1 MSGDFIC
8 EFAAMPSVQFSPATE
23 IVPKHETLASQLVQ
37 LYPEFDGRNTIV
49 AIFDTGVDPGAPGLQ
64 FTSDGK
70 RKIIDVVD
78 ATVCDVDMSTIL
90 KPTDGKLVLSSGKV
104 LTLNPAWTA
113 SEFRVGSKRAYELYP
128 DQLVTRI
135 KKERKE
141 KWDAK
146 DREAINAVQK
156 DLADWTAANGANPSQ
171 SAIDARK
178 DIQARLAVLEANAKS
193 FEDPGPIYDAVAF
206 FDGTHWRAAV
216 DTSETG
222 DFSSSPAFTNYR
234 VAHEHGKFSDAS
246 QLNYALNLYDNGSI
260 LSIVCDAGAHGTH
273 VAGIVAAYHEDD
285 PINNGVAPG
294 AQIVSVKIGD
304 SRLGS
309 METVLGVT
317 RGVLAVLENKVD
329 VVNMSYG
336 EFASKHDSGRVVD
349 VVRDLVEKHGVT
361 FVSSAGNEGPALG
374 TVGAPGGSS
383 SCILGVGAY
392 VSPSMMQSEYSM
404 RDTPES
410 SVGLYTWS
418 SRGPTFDGDLGVNIC
433 APGCAITSVPNW
445 TLTKKMLMNGT
456 SMSSPNAA
464 GNVAL
469 LISGL
474 KGRSI
479 GYNPFSIRRALENT
493 AVSVP
498 TAEAFSQGQGLI
510 QALPA
515 LEYLFK
521 NQNAFDGTHEF
532 PLFYDVR
539 VPTHQ
544 NNRGIYL
551 REHEQLTETD
561 IAVNVEPIFHKDARN
576 DHRIQFELA
585 LKLVPTK
592 PWIATADHL
601 TLMHQVSVN
610 TDSLAAGT
618 SNYGEV
624 IAYDTKNP
632 GRGPVF
638 RIPVTVIKPEVIPV
652 AQQHTTLQLVKE
664 LASANISRTFYQVPA
679 GATWVNISVSRRPKS
694 VHEPASALYSLHLM
708 QLEKH
713 ERQSA
718 TSLHKNFY
726 LNTTGQV
733 THSFAVKGSATLE
746 LCLAQYWNSI
756 GSSTVQLE
764 VDFRGIVPDERSVHV
779 AGGAGATKVNLFA
792 HLRNE
797 SIEPSA
803 VLTKWTQRL
812 RPDSAVVST
821 LGSRDVFADNRHVY
835 QLVLTY
841 TFEQVEEGKVT
852 PSLPL
857 LNGRLYES
865 PFESQLILIFDTKKK
880 YLGVSDAYP
889 RPTSLKKGK
898 YVLRAQVRHEDP
910 SVLDGLKSMLA
921 FVTHDIKDVSVP
933 VHDSPNDPSL
943 KGKSLPATP
952 LKKGVYRPVFVGEPS
967 FDKLPKGAVAGDILT
982 GKITYGR
989 KSTDVKGVTQKPDGY
1004 PVTYTVPAK
1013 PSVEKEPEAKEPED
1027 VRDEDVVA
1035 DEAVRDL
1042 LVKRLVKLQGKD
1054 SFLDHWTKLVAKYPT
1069 HLPLL
1074 QTRVHHFDNDSS
1086 KRRSALKDIVDAA
1099 AAIVSAVDTQA
1110 LAAHYGVKLLPG
1122 DTAQAKLRKDKDAEK
1137 AALVDALSRQA
1148 RALGDLKD
1156 EAAFVQ
1162 VFQALQK
1169 WVDTEDNQ
1177 YVYAAVHN
1185 DLRQGHKGLALKR
1198 LQKVSELPS
1207 DDLEKIIPLKE
1218 VQDMRAQLYTEL
1230 GWTHWVEY
1238 EKNWKI
1244 LNNPASYALF

>member
-1 MSGDFIC
+1 M
-8 EFAAMPSVQFSPATE
+8 SVQFNPATE

-37 LYPEFDGRNTIV
+37 LYPEYDGRNTIV

-64 FTSDGK
+64 ITSDGK

-78 ATVCDVDMSTIL
+78 ATGSCDVDMSTIL
-90 KPTDGKLVLSSGKV
+90 KPTDGKLVLPSGKV
-104 LTLNPAWTA
+104 LTLNPAWKA

-128 DQLVTRI
+128 KLLVDRI

-141 KWDAK
+141 KWQAK

-156 DLADWTAANGANPSQ
+156 ELADWTSANSSNPSQ
-171 SAIDARK
+171 AAIDARK
-178 DIQARLAVLEANAKS
+178 DIQARLAVLEANSKL

-206 FDGTHWRAAV
+206 YDGTHWRAAV

-222 DFSSSPAFTNYR
+222 DFSTSPAFTNYR
-234 VAHEHGKFSDAS
+234 VAHEYGKFCDAS
-246 QLNYALNLYDNGSI
+246 QLNYVLNLYDNGSV

-304 SRLGS
+304 TRMGS
-309 METVLGVT
+309 METVLGIT
-317 RGVLAVLENKVD
+317 RGFHAVLENKVD

-336 EFASKHDSGRVVD
+336 EFATMHDSGRVVD
-349 VVRDLVEKHGVT
+349 VVKDLVEKHGVT
-361 FVSSAGNEGPALG
+361 FVCSAGNEGPALG
-374 TVGAPGGSS
+374 TVGAPGGTSS
-383 SCILGVGAY
+383 SILGVGAY
-392 VSPSMMQSEYSM
+392 VSPTMMQSEYSM
-404 RDTPES
+404 RDTPDS

-474 KGRSI
+474 KHRNI

-493 AVSVP
+493 AVSIS
-498 TAEAFSQGQGLI
+498 TAEAFAQGQGLI
-510 QALPA
+510 QTLPA

-521 NQNAFDGTHEF
+521 HQNTFDGTKEF
-532 PLFYDVR
+532 PLYYDVR
-539 VPTHQ
+539 VPSHQ

-551 REHEQLTETD
+551 RELDQLVEKD
-561 IAVNVEPIFHKDARN
+561 FNVNVEPIFHKDARN
-576 DHRIQFELA
+576 DHRIQFELS

-601 TLMHQVSVN
+601 TLLHQGRYFKVSVN
-610 TDSLAAGT
+610 SDALTAGAAHF
-618 SNYGEV
+618 GEV
-624 IAYDTKNP
+624 IAYDTKNL

-638 RIPVTVIKPEVIPV
+638 RIPVTVVKPEVIP
-652 AQQHTTLQLVKE
+652 AAKQHAALQLVKE
-664 LASANISRTFYQVPA
+664 LEPANISRTFYQVPA
-679 GATWVNISVSRRPKS
+679 GATWVNVSVSRRPKS
-694 VHEPASALYSLHLM
+694 AQEPAAALYSLHLM
-708 QLEKH
+708 QLEKY
-713 ERQSA
+713 ERQGA
-718 TSLHKNFY
+718 TSLQKNFY

-733 THSFAVKGSATLE
+733 THSFAVKGLATLE

-756 GSSTVQLE
+756 GSSTVHLE

-779 AGGAGATKVNLFA
+779 TGGVGSTKVNLFA
-792 HLRNE
+792 HLRSE

-803 VLTKWTQRL
+803 VLNKWTQRL

-821 LGSRDVFADNRHVY
+821 LGSRDVFDDNRHVY

-841 TFEQVEEGKVT
+841 SFEKAEEGKIT

-865 PFESQLILIFDTKKK
+865 PFESQLILIFDTNKK
-880 YLGVSDAYP
+880 YLGCSDAYP
-889 RPTSLKKGK
+889 RSTSLKKGK
-898 YVLRAQVRHEDP
+898 FILRAQVRHEDP
-910 SVLDGLKSMLA
+910 SVLENLKSMMA
-921 FVTHDIKDVSVP
+921 FVTHDIKDVTVT
-933 VHDSPNDPSL
+933 VYDSPNDPSF
-943 KGKSLPATP
+943 KGKALSASP
-952 LKKGVYRPVFVGEPS
+952 LKKGVYRPVYVGEPA
-967 FDKLPKGAVAGDILT
+967 FDKLPKGASTGDILS

-1004 PVTYTVPAK
+1004 PLSYTVPAK
-1013 PSVEKEPEAKEPED
+1013 PTVEKEPEAKEAED
-1027 VRDEDVVA
+1027 VRDEDVLA
-1035 DEAVRDL
+1035 NEAVRDL

-1054 SFLDHWTKLVAKYPT
+1054 SFLGQWAKLNSTYPS

-1074 QTRVHHFDNDSS
+1074 QTRLHHYDNNSS
-1086 KRRSALKDIVDAA
+1086 KRRAVLKEIVEAA
-1099 AAIVSAVDTQA
+1099 ASIVSAIDADA
-1110 LAAHYGVKLLPG
+1110 LAVHYGVKLVPG
-1122 DTAQAKLRKDKDAEK
+1122 DVTQSRVRKVKDSEK

-1156 EAAFVQ
+1156 EAAFV
-1162 VFQALQK
+1162 VTFQALQK
-1169 WVDTEDNQ
+1169 WVDTDDNQ
-1177 YVYAAVHN
+1177 FVYASIHN
-1185 DLRQGHKGLALKR
+1185 DLRQGHKGMALKR
-1198 LQKVSELPS
+1198 LQKVLELATNEM
-1207 DDLEKIIPLKE
+1207 EKIIPLKE
-1218 VQDMRAQLYTEL
+1218 VQDLKAQLYTEL

-1238 EKNWKI
+1238 EKSWTA
-1244 LNNPASYALF
+1244 LNNPASFMLF